1 MESAKLVKLAL
12 KRDSNATVGQPA
24 PMHLDCPC
32 GVAVP
37 IVGVLQ
43 ACIGCGTV
51 YYYDGWIQERGR

>member
-12 KRDSNATVGQPA
+12 KRDNSVPVGQPA

-32 GVAVP
+32 GASVP
-37 IVGVLQ
+37 IVGPLQ

-51 YYYDGWIQERGR
+51 YDYAGWIQEGGI